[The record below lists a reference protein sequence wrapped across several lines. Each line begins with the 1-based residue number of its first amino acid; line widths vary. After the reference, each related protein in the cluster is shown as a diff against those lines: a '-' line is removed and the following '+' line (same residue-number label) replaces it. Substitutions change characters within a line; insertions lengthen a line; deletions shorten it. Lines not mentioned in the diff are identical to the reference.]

1 MAVSRSEV
9 FLLCAIGL
17 IFLARPAAAF
27 GAGNIASL
35 SKVEGVNWRH
45 GDIEDIILTL
55 AAAKSMSGKKF
66 SKLDIKRVCH
76 SCRQRHRLVLTMS
89 RSTLATGFEI
99 TRKQSTLVRSNMSAP
114 KRYASC
120 CGCLGSCRLATV
132 QGSSSMMMFS
142 RLEVRTDVEQGHHRT
157 PWLLSARRAY

>member
-1 MAVSRSEV
+1 MAFSHGEV
-9 FLLCAIGL
+9 FLLLSIGL

-76 SCRQRHRLVLTMS
+76 SCRRRPRLVLTMA

-99 TRKQSTLVRSNMSAP
+99 TPKLLMLARSNMSAP
-114 KRYASC
+114 RPFVSSF
-120 CGCLGSCRLATV
+120 GCLGSCHLDTA
-132 QGSSSMMMFS
+132 QASSSMMCS
-142 RLEVRTDVEQGHHRT
+142 RRSE
-157 PWLLSARRAY
+157 S